1 MIKQNMFIVVYEE
14 NKMYIGL
21 SFVIKQKIYLSEKKI
36 ICESEN
42 YVQIM

>member
-36 ICESEN
+36 ITKGTAR
-42 YVQIM
+42 